1 VDNSELQARDVLIAI
16 GTTLI
21 VWAIS
26 TFILWRFI
34 NEWVDRRYLE
44 EVVQ

>member
-1 VDNSELQARDVLIAI
+1 
-16 GTTLI
+16 